1 MDAQE
6 NKQLIM
12 EGYRLFQTGDIPA
25 LLARYRDD
33 AEWVIPDA
41 QSVPFAGSYH
51 GKAEIAQ
58 FFARLD
64 AAVDTI
70 AFTPQEFIAEGD
82 KVVVIGEAT
91 WSAKPTG
98 RSFGGPWVHVFT
110 VRDGKIARFQS
121 YDDTAASERAF
132 LPDQPGQ
139 GTSTAAPLHH

>member
-6 NKQLIM
+6 NKRLIM
-12 EGYRLFQTGDIPA
+12 EGYRLFQIGDIPA

-33 AEWVIPDA
+33 AEWVIPEA
-41 QSVPFAGSYH
+41 QSVPFAGTYH

-70 AFTPQEFIAEGD
+70 AFTPKEFIAEGD
-82 KVVVIGEAT
+82 KVVVIGDAT

-110 VRDGKIARFQS
+110 VRDGKIAQFQS
-121 YDDTAASERAF
+121 YTDTAAAEHAF

-139 GTSTAAPLHH
+139 RPGAGAPMHH